1 MNKRTSRYNREFQRM
16 RKVVYERDNGLCVLC
31 GAQATE
37 VHHIVFRSQLGTN
50 SINNLACLCRACH
63 EMAHGVQAKEVR
75 LRLATLVNL
84 KEAKYEKD

>member
-31 GAQATE
+31 GAQAAE

-50 SINNLACLCRACH
+50 SAINLACLCRHCH

-75 LRLATLVNL
+75 LRLATLVNS